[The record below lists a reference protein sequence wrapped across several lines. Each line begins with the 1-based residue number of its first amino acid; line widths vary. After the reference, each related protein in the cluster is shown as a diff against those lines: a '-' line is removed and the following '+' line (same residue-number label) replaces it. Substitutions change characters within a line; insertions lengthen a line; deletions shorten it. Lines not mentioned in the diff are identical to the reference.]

1 MNEDIKIFV
10 KGMVTGVISILVVML
25 IFSIFSWNRENSGYE
40 NKLVIKYHNP
50 HKAYD
55 RQMITDLVEKSQIR
69 MEFVNGEVILDKWGV
84 EYIMTN
90 PLNPNGKNN

>member
-1 MNEDIKIFV
+1 MNEDIKDFV
-10 KGMVTGVISILVVML
+10 KGLVTGVISMLVVML
-25 IFSIFSWNRENSGYE
+25 IFSVFSFVCENSGYE

-69 MEFVNGEVILDKWGV
+69 REFVNGEVELYKWGV

>member
-10 KGMVTGVISILVVML
+10 KGMATGVISILVVML
-25 IFSIFSWNRENSGYE
+25 IFWAFRTVWENSGYE

-50 HKAYD
+50 HRAYD

-69 MEFVNGEVILDKWGV
+69 REFVDGEVKLDKWGV

-90 PLNPNGKNN
+90 PLNHNGKNN